1 MKNTAGVQTLQEIA
15 LGRYIKMI
23 RENKINMRTLEKT
36 ISPLL
41 YGMILDVLVEEQ
53 KEYFKYHIHHELKA
67 ELMVKTAESIQ
78 IDADMHTLW
87 DGQYWTREL
96 VRTINITFKEE
107 RLMYILSDDIDGPEN
122 ATIDNIDMDSIDILM
137 NDCYHE
143 LNKVHDN
150 YHIIEHETKDYSNI
164 REYEHPHWNE
174 IYKFAKKHADF
185 DYTSELDEEYD
196 SHDPYLEKYADF

>member
-1 MKNTAGVQTLQEIA
+1 MKNTGGVKTLQEIA
-15 LGRYIKMI
+15 LVRYIKMI
-23 RENKINMRTLEKT
+23 REKKIDMRTLEKT
-36 ISPLL
+36 ISPFL
-41 YGMILDVLVEEQ
+41 YGMIQDIMVEEQ
-53 KEYFKYHIHHELKA
+53 KEYFKYHIHDELKA

-78 IDADMHTLW
+78 IDADMHMLW

-96 VRTINITFKEE
+96 VKTINITFKEE
-107 RLMYILSDDIDGPEN
+107 RLMYILNDDIDGHEN

-150 YHIIEHETKDYSNI
+150 YHIIEHETKEYNNI

-185 DYTSELDEEYD
+185 DYTSEFDTHE
-196 SHDPYLEKYADF
+196 PYFEKYADF